1 MLPED
6 DAPDTSDREIALDL
20 ETCNSTS
27 EVETVASRQR
37 EWQKGKQNE
46 SRCIICGDVAA
57 VSCYC
62 ERHRDQR
69 MRKIRERRGDDY
81 QPQTCSICGE
91 EGHNRR
97 TCPRAEEEILE
108 TN

>member
-1 MLPED
+1 M
-6 DAPDTSDREIALDL
+6 
-20 ETCNSTS
+20 
-27 EVETVASRQR
+27 ASRQR
-37 EWQKGKQNE
+37 EWQRGKQAE
-46 SRCIICGDVAA
+46 GRCIICGDEAV

-97 TCPRAEEEILE
+97 TCPHANDELTEA
-108 TN
+108 T

>member
-1 MLPED
+1 
-6 DAPDTSDREIALDL
+6 
-20 ETCNSTS
+20 
-27 EVETVASRQR
+27 VASRQR
-37 EWQKGKQNE
+37 EWQRGKQAE
-46 SRCIICGDVAA
+46 GRCIICGDEAV

-97 TCPRAEEEILE
+97 TCPHANDELTEA
-108 TN
+108 T